1 MGRVSTGVP
10 RLRWLIAMIL
20 AAATFAVIASR
31 PSPPVTHR
39 PTGDVAK
46 IQQAIEDQLDPAS
59 GRDPLRDLPPDF
71 TEVSGRDPVH
81 MRAPDGTVR
90 AVHPGGGCS
99 SPWGDTRWD
108 YSVGCKA
115 HDLGY
120 DMLRYAA
127 RKGQPLSPEL
137 RERLDDRLS
146 MDMHAQCRLNPRG
159 SPAFCEV
166 VASLYTVGLVVNSW
180 HQRWGPPQSE
190 PVGPW
195 SVAMIVI
202 MLLIAARAPAV
213 VRRGVRHGPRR
224 VPVPPRHN
232 PAEAA
237 RRAFLDFLRIV
248 SLSGIVLAESLL
260 AFTMRGT
267 AEHGWLWPL
276 TWLLQLVPLFFL
288 AGGHANVLAWRAA
301 RDAGHGYGTYLVGRI
316 GWLIRPV
323 LAFVIAWLVIPLS
336 LELLAAPEDAIT
348 AFGRLIVQPLWLL
361 GLYLFVVAVTPA
373 MHRLHRLLPVATPV
387 VLLAAVV
394 GLSLVGGAVAAHV
407 GGVLVALLFSQL
419 AFHYADGT
427 LWRVPRWALVAGA
440 VAAFGGLVAL
450 TTLGAQP
457 KLQLAEPTGYAA
469 FAPSLAGV
477 LLIGLVQT
485 CLVALPRERGLRAIA
500 TSAPAQV
507 VAFVRAA
514 PMTVYLVY
522 LCAMLVVEGLVGVA
536 RSAGVLSGGIDWLLQ
551 PRTAIALGMLALPT
565 LVTFLLFERRGT
577 PAPEPPLADVTEDEP
592 RTWVDTLAAGLGVA
606 YGALGVLGFAVTGLS
621 GWTTTSTLL
630 GLPID
635 PMASLIHLLLGW
647 YLVHCVH
654 LQTSSRP
661 GPWLVTAIACVPPM
675 ITTMSGAGTAVHGV
689 TMATALAVAV
699 VCAHR
704 TRARPDT
711 TPVPVTSGVTN
722 SEAHFRV

>member
-10 RLRWLIAMIL
+10 RLRWLVAMIL
-20 AAATFAVIASR
+20 AAAAFAVIASR
-31 PSPPVTHR
+31 PNPPVTR
-39 PTGDVAK
+39 QPTGDVAK
-46 IQQAIEDQLDPAS
+46 IQQAIEDQLDPGS

-71 TEVSGRDPVH
+71 TDTTGQAPVH

-146 MDMHAQCRLNPRG
+146 RDMHAQCRLNPRG

-180 HQRWGPPQSE
+180 HQRWGPPQNE

-202 MLLIAARAPAV
+202 MLLIAVRAPAV

-224 VPVPPRHN
+224 LPVLPRRD
-232 PAEAA
+232 PAVAA
-237 RRAFLDFLRIV
+237 RSAYLDFLRLV

-267 AEHGWLWPL
+267 AEPGWLWPL

-288 AGGHANVLAWRAA
+288 AGGHANLLAWRAA
-301 RDAGHGYGTYLVGRI
+301 REAGHGYGTYLVGRI

-336 LELLAAPEDAIT
+336 LEMLAAPEAAIT

-361 GLYLFVVAVTPA
+361 GLYLLVVALTPA
-373 MHRLHRLLPVATPV
+373 MHHLHRRLPLVTPLALATCVVA
-387 VLLAAVV
+387 
-394 GLSLVGGAVAAHV
+394 LSFVGGAVAGHA
-407 GGVLVALLFSQL
+407 GGVLVALLFGQL

-440 VAAFGGLVAL
+440 AAAFGGLVAL
-450 TTLGAQP
+450 TTVGAQP

-469 FAPSLAGV
+469 FVPSLTGV
-477 LLIGLVQT
+477 LLLGLVQT
-485 CLVALPRERGLRAIA
+485 CLVALPRERGLRAVA
-500 TSAPAQV
+500 ASGPARV
-507 VAFVRAA
+507 VTFVRAA
-514 PMTVYLVY
+514 PMTVYLGY

-536 RSAGVLSGGIDWLLQ
+536 RSAGVLSGGIDWLLH
-551 PRTAIALGMLALPT
+551 PRTALALGMLALPT
-565 LVTFLLFERRGT
+565 LVTFLLFERRST
-577 PAPEPPLADVTEDEP
+577 PPLTPPPPPADGLAGVTEEP
-592 RTWVDTLAAGLGVA
+592 RTWADTLAAGLGVT

-661 GPWLVTAIACVPPM
+661 GPWMVTAIACVPPM

-699 VCAHR
+699 VCAQR
-704 TRARPDT
+704 TRTASDT
-711 TPVPVTSGVTN
+711 PPVPVTSGAAN
-722 SEAHFRV
+722 

>member
-10 RLRWLIAMIL
+10 RLRWLIVMIL

-31 PSPPVTHR
+31 PSPPATQP

-46 IQQAIEDQLDPAS
+46 IQQAIEAQLDPAS
-59 GRDPLRDLPPDF
+59 GRDPIRDLPPDF
-71 TEVSGRDPVH
+71 TEVSGREPVH
-81 MRAPDGTVR
+81 MRAPDGTRR

-166 VASLYTVGLVVNSW
+166 VASLYTVGLIVNSW
-180 HQRWGPPQSE
+180 HQRWGAPQNE

-202 MLLIAARAPAV
+202 MLLIAVRAPAV
-213 VRRGVRHGPRR
+213 VRRGVRHRPRR
-224 VPVPPRHN
+224 APAAPRHD
-232 PAEAA
+232 PAGAA
-237 RRAFLDFLRIV
+237 RGTFLDFLRIV

-267 AEHGWLWPL
+267 AEPGWLWPL

-336 LELLAAPEDAIT
+336 LELLAAPEAAIT

-373 MHRLHRLLPVATPV
+373 MHRLHRRLPVATPV
-387 VLLAAVV
+387 TLLAAVV
-394 GLSLVGGAVAAHV
+394 ALSLVGGAVAAHV

-440 VAAFGGLVAL
+440 AVAFGGLVAL

-477 LLIGLVQT
+477 LLIGLAQT
-485 CLVALPRERGLRAIA
+485 CLAALPRERGLRAVA
-500 TSAPAQV
+500 ASAPARG

-514 PMTVYLVY
+514 PMTIYLGY
-522 LCAMLVVEGLVGVA
+522 LCAMLLIEGLLGVA

-551 PRTAIALGMLALPT
+551 PRTALALGMLALPT

-577 PAPEPPLADVTEDEP
+577 PAPEPPLADVTDEEP
-592 RTWVDTLAAGLGVA
+592 RTGADTLAAGLGVA

-647 YLVHCVH
+647 YLLHCVH

-689 TMATALAVAV
+689 TMATALGVAV
-699 VCAHR
+699 FCAQR
-704 TRARPDT
+704 TRTRTDT
-711 TPVPVTSGVTN
+711 PPVPVTSGVTN
-722 SEAHFRV
+722 